1 MRPLNRPSCDNTR
14 TVGPAQVKGLTDGRP
29 CEAHGWNGSMLSK
42 KGVEEPSE
50 Q

>member
-1 MRPLNRPSCDNTR
+1 MAGNDSDHERIFL
-14 TVGPAQVKGLTDGRP
+14 VGEVS
-29 CEAHGWNGSMLSK
+29 NGSMLSK

>member
-1 MRPLNRPSCDNTR
+1 MAQGKISY
-14 TVGPAQVKGLTDGRP
+14 QVKLAQRKGTPDAPDVRK
-29 CEAHGWNGSMLSK
+29 GSMLSK